1 LSGTDLIDAQQ
12 KLRKAK
18 TAHLKWR
25 TYAQA
30 LASGLNID
38 ETKAPLDHTA
48 CEFGQWYHGSGQ
60 ALRGVSPLFDD
71 IAEPHRLL
79 HEIYADLYQ
88 MAKARK
94 PPQQIRD
101 QLASL
106 EGISGSLLE
115 LIDACIEDIRASQ

>member
-1 LSGTDLIDAQQ
+1 MDLYEAQQ

-30 LASGLNID
+30 LAAGLNID
-38 ETKAPLDHTA
+38 ETKAPLDHTS

-60 ALRGVSPLFDD
+60 TLRDATPLFDE

-79 HEIYADLYQ
+79 HEIYAELYQ
-88 MAKARK
+88 LAKVNK
-94 PPQQIRD
+94 PPQQIREK
-101 QLASL
+101 LVSL

-115 LIDACIEDIRASQ
+115 LIDACIDDIRSSQ